1 LTGGCRAEQLS
12 QRRSGG
18 ASTPSSCLPLGTC
31 GRNTTAAPSTES
43 PARRL
48 SWSTRS

>member
-18 ASTPSSCLPLGTC
+18 ASTPSCLPLGTC
-31 GRNTTAAPSTES
+31 GRNATAAPSTEN
-43 PARRL
+43 PARSL
-48 SWSTRS
+48 SWSKRS